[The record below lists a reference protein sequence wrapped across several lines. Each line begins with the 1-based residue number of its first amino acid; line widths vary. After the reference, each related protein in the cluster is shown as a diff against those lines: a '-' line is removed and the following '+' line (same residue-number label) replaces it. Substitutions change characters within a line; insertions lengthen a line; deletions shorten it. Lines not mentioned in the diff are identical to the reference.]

1 MRRTLVVRLSEEA
14 FVALRREAES
24 AGTSPE
30 EVAAALIERQFAAG
44 SLRAEANLQAA
55 RERFERHFGE
65 LDMGGQTGLD
75 NERIDAD
82 LAKEYADA
90 HEDA

>member
-1 MRRTLVVRLSEEA
+1 MSQTLVVQLSEEA

-30 EVAAALIERQFAAG
+30 EVAAALVERQVAVG
-44 SLRAEANLQAA
+44 SLHAEADRQAA

-65 LDMGGQTGLD
+65 LEMGSPTGLD
-75 NERIDAD
+75 NDSIDAD

-90 HEDA
+90 HEEE